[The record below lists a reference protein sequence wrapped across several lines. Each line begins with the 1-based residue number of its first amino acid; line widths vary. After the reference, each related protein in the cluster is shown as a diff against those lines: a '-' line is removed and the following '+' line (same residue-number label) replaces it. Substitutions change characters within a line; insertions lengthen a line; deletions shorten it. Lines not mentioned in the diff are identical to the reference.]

1 MLGLVSKRKYDDLY
15 DDYEELRR
23 IRWDRAYSFEGY
35 RRLIDTQSKEIK
47 ELKDE
52 ITYLNSE
59 VLRLKSE
66 K

>member
-1 MLGLVSKRKYDDLY
+1 MLGLISKRKYDDLY
-15 DDYEELRR
+15 NDYEKLRETE
-23 IRWDRAYSFEGY
+23 WDSAYSLDGY
-35 RRLIDTQSKEIK
+35 RKLLNTQSKKIK